1 MCITST
7 VSVGGDEQS
16 IQSLFF
22 IPGAITPYIAVHLL
36 ATLYNTTVPDPSCG
50 TGDVRL
56 MDGNV
61 TSLLAGRVEVC
72 IAGVWGTVC
81 DDGWGQRDAR
91 VVCTQLGSTSQC
103 EGGST
108 M

>member
-1 MCITST
+1 MS
-7 VSVGGDEQS
+7 SPS
-16 IQSLFF
+16 NLLFF
-22 IPGAITPYIAVHLL
+22 CFSSLGTIIYSCTL
-36 ATLYNTTVPDPSCG
+36 ACTLYNSTVPDPSCG

-81 DDGWGQRDAR
+81 DDGWSQRDAR
-91 VVCTQLGSTSQC
+91 VVCRQLGSTSQC
-103 EGGST
+103 ESGLTIHKLHIVGE
-108 M
+108 

>member
-1 MCITST
+1 
-7 VSVGGDEQS
+7 
-16 IQSLFF
+16 
-22 IPGAITPYIAVHLL
+22 
-36 ATLYNTTVPDPSCG
+36 
-50 TGDVRL
+50 

-81 DDGWGQRDAR
+81 NGGWGQRDAR
-91 VVCTQLGSTSQC
+91 VVCRQLGSTSQC

-108 M
+108 T